1 MAAEVNIKKNTS
13 IKVHKRKK
21 LWLILFNYF
30 NAFFE
35 KRGSYIISKN
45 VTFFIFKP

>member
-21 LWLILFNYF
+21 TMAN
-30 NAFFE
+30 
-35 KRGSYIISKN
+35 
-45 VTFFIFKP
+45 TFQLL